1 MTNHFVVQRI
11 TRLYAVQNLTFLF
24 FRRGRDHSDGFVI
37 IRIQRLVFRF
47 DDLHAILCQDSHKLI
62 INQFYTFLHGVHV
75 FGSFHRF
82 DGTLKVI
89 DHRQNAADTFFA
101 GKLPDNPMKAEY
113 YLPFAVDAL
122 IKDGKATAKVLTTDS
137 RWYGV
142 TYRED
147 KPTICA
153 AVAAM
158 TENGDYPADL

>member
-1 MTNHFVVQRI
+1 MTRTASSRYDADGDAPAGEIAPGTPVS
-11 TRLYAVQNLTFLF
+11 LNLWGFTPSFLPSL
-24 FRRGRDHSDGFVI
+24 DDGL
-37 IRIQRLVFRF
+37 RE
-47 DDLHAILCQDSHKLI
+47 
-62 INQFYTFLHGVHV
+62 
-75 FGSFHRF
+75 
-82 DGTLKVI
+82 
-89 DHRQNAADTFFA
+89 FFA

>member
-1 MTNHFVVQRI
+1 
-11 TRLYAVQNLTFLF
+11 
-24 FRRGRDHSDGFVI
+24 
-37 IRIQRLVFRF
+37 
-47 DDLHAILCQDSHKLI
+47 
-62 INQFYTFLHGVHV
+62 
-75 FGSFHRF
+75 
-82 DGTLKVI
+82 
-89 DHRQNAADTFFA
+89 
-101 GKLPDNPMKAEY
+101 MKAEY

-158 TENGDYPADL
+158 TEKRRLSRRSVKSEAVYGLFY